1 MKWQLLQTGFLS
13 GKLNMEIDVAL
24 AKCLNEEQNG
34 AVLRLYG
41 WNPPAITIGYNQDIH
56 EFDETKLSQAGI
68 DLVRRPTGGRAILH
82 WNELTYSAIMPIEQQ
97 GLKEI
102 YRYLN
107 LGLLEGVRLMGIE
120 AELFESGSSTHQ
132 MYYETTSAA
141 CFSSSAKSEIQYQRR
156 KLIGSAQR
164 KIGNVVL
171 QHGSLLLGPQ
181 HLEISSMLSEEN
193 TSRQNSMKQHLLE
206 HAIDAKSILGRD
218 VSFEEASICIQ
229 AGFER
234 VHSIRFE
241 EPSDT
246 LLDAITIHTTV
257 Q

>member
-13 GKLNMEIDVAL
+13 GELNMEIDVAL
-24 AKCLNEEQNG
+24 AERLNEEQGG

-41 WNPPAITIGYNQDIH
+41 WNPPAISIGYNQDIS
-56 EFDETKLSQAGI
+56 EFDAKKLAHAGI

-82 WNELTYSAIMPIEQQ
+82 WNELTYSAIMPIEQK

-102 YRYLN
+102 YHYLN
-107 LGLLEGVRLMGIE
+107 LGLLEGVRLLGIE
-120 AELFESGSSTHQ
+120 AELFDSGSTTSQ
-132 MYYETTSAA
+132 MYYQTTSAA
-141 CFSSSAKSEIQYQRR
+141 CFSSTANSEIQYQGR

-181 HLEISSMLSEEN
+181 HLEISSMLSDEN
-193 TSRQNSMKQHLLE
+193 IARQSSMKQHLLE
-206 HAIDAKSILGRD
+206 HAIDAKTILGRE
-218 VSFEEASICIQ
+218 VTFEESSICIR

-234 VHSIRFE
+234 AHDITFE
-241 EPSDT
+241 EPSD
-246 LLDAITIHTTV
+246 LILDAITIQTTV